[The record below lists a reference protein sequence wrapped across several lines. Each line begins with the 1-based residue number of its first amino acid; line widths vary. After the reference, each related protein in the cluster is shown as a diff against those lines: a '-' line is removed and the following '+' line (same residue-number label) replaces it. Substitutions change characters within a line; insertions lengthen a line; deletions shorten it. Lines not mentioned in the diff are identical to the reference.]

1 MKYYKMRITV
11 CASIFALLFA
21 FTFKAEAQMGEIGLR
36 FMPTFSALDVKTIDG
51 GTVKGE
57 LTIGYGGG
65 LLLGYNFSEHVG
77 LQTEI
82 IYTSLSQ
89 KYVDQGAENI
99 ITLNY
104 INIPLLLSLNTGKFD
119 PVNFNFVVGPQIG
132 LNTGGDV
139 STSGGNGST
148 TVTAVVAVKKGNL
161 GFAYGA
167 GVDFGVN
174 EAHTLRIGLG
184 FRGVFGLIDISESS
198 GTTETDEY
206 YVLAKNNLKTYS
218 AYIGISYL
226 F

>member
-1 MKYYKMRITV
+1 MKNYKMRITV
-11 CASIFALLFA
+11 CAVFALLFA
-21 FTFKAEAQMGEIGLR
+21 FTFKAEAQEGEIGLR

-57 LTIGYGGG
+57 ITIGYGGG
-65 LLLGYNFSEHVG
+65 LLLGYNFTEHVG

-82 IYTSLSQ
+82 IYMSLSQ
-89 KYVDQGAENI
+89 KYVDEGAENI

-104 INIPLLLSLNTGKFD
+104 INIPLLLSLNTARFD

-174 EAHTLRIGLG
+174 EANTLRIGLG
-184 FRGVFGLIDISESS
+184 FRGVYGLIDISENS